1 MNVMRTL
8 ALASRR
14 WVSGVWFF
22 LEMSGDACCNLS
34 VGKPGPYWHHAAW
47 WWWREGEVVN
57 RNIPPRIKNLLFGG
71 QSQQTLPLCA
81 SACFSFVF
89 SFVLSSSPCLLG
101 LSVSLISHCF
111 FSTLAISHCHFLS
124 PVCLS
129 PHPSFWSLFL
139 CHPGLFV
146 PIFSPTPPSLPD
158 SLALLLPH

>member
-8 ALASRR
+8 ALASRE

-22 LEMSGDACCNLS
+22 LERSGDACCNLS
-34 VGKPGPYWHHAAW
+34 VGKPGPYWHHTAW

-71 QSQQTLPLCA
+71 QSQTNPSSLC
-81 SACFSFVF
+81 
-89 SFVLSSSPCLLG
+89 LCLL
-101 LSVSLISHCF
+101 LICF
-111 FSTLAISHCHFLS
+111 FICSFILSMPPRFVCFTDITTLAISHCHFLS

-129 PHPSFWSLFL
+129 PHPSFWSLLL

-146 PIFSPTPPSLPD
+146 PIFLPPPLSLIH
-158 SLALLLPH
+158 LLSCCPIS